1 MIMNIALIGGVGSG
15 KSEVLKVARE
25 MGIAALSADEI
36 NAELLKNPQ
45 YVEKVAKI
53 FPDCVVC
60 GVVDKS
66 RLAAEVFSDKKKR
79 EALNAVAHPEIA
91 AKVAECTSDPRVV
104 ELPLVLE
111 SGMANMF
118 DEIILV
124 ATPRRVRIQRLEKRG
139 VDPKRA
145 KAIMRAQK
153 PIYSLRRVATRSI
166 DNSGTLENLREASRN
181 LLRIFCE

>member
-1 MIMNIALIGGVGSG
+1 MKVAVIGGIGTG

-25 MGIAALSADEI
+25 MGIACLSADEI
-36 NAELLKNPQ
+36 NAELLRDPQ
-45 YVEKVAKI
+45 YVAKLSER

-60 GVVDKS
+60 GVVDKA
-66 RLAAEVFSDKKKR
+66 RLAAAVFSDKKKR

-91 AKVAECTSDPRVV
+91 KKVAECDADPLVV

-111 SGMANMF
+111 SGMATMF

-124 ATPRRVRIQRLEKRG
+124 VTPRRLRVKRLEQRG
-139 VDPKRA
+139 IDSARA

-153 PIYSLRRVATRSI
+153 PIYSLRRVATRTI
-166 DNSGTLENLREASRN
+166 DNSGSLDNLREASRN